1 MTRKKRDISK
11 KRESILDAA
20 VEVFCQEGYD
30 SASMDEIAEFAGAS
44 KRTVYNHFASKELLF
59 GAVFERFVEETR
71 ALKDIPYDPAKK
83 LEAQLGKFVDAKL
96 AIFKN
101 PTWLGLT
108 RVALTMLIQDSHIA
122 RASMARYKEGEHSL
136 EDWLESAVA
145 DKRLAIP
152 NLGLGAT
159 MFWSMVMGALVWPQ
173 LMTECF
179 STRQSNALK
188 RELIE
193 TFVSRYHC

>member
-20 VEVFCQEGYD
+20 VEAFCQEGYE
-30 SASMDEIAEFAGAS
+30 SASMDQIAEFAGAS

-71 ALKDIPYDPAKK
+71 ALKVIPYEPGKK

-101 PTWLGLT
+101 PAWLGLT
-108 RVALTMLIQDSHIA
+108 RVALTMLIQDSQIA
-122 RASMARYKEGEHSL
+122 RASMARYKAGERSF
-136 EDWLESAVA
+136 EDWLESAIA
-145 DKRLAIP
+145 DKRLAVP
-152 NLGLGAT
+152 DLELGAT
-159 MFWSMVMGALVWPQ
+159 LFWSMVMGSLVLPQ
-173 LMTECF
+173 LMTGSF
-179 STRQSNALK
+179 TTKQSNTLK
-188 RELIE
+188 KELIA
-193 TFVSRYHC
+193 TFVARYRY